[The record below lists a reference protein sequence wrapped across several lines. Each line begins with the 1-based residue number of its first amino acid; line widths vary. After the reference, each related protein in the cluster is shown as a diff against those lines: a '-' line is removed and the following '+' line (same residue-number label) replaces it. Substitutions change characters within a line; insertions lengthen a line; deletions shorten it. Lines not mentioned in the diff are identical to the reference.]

1 MLFICVP
8 QNQTDL
14 ININTK
20 VNITTRHIHM
30 YRYFISFKYMY
41 LHLHCLRQM
50 CIYIVLIYIVIVFL
64 YTFTFNRVMVNE
76 WYPRHSTHK
85 IIWHKNCFKKSHN
98 ILLSMKMVSIAHIW
112 GPIFCFCSFNE
123 GRCSAVWERRP
134 LCSPAWLIGRCNQ
147 KHPSASS
154 PGLKKI
160 NW

>member
-64 YTFTFNRVMVNE
+64 YTFTFNRVNE

-98 ILLSMKMVSIAHIW
+98 NLLSMKMVSIAHIW
-112 GPIFCFCSFNE
+112 GQIFCFCSFNE
-123 GRCSAVWERRP
+123 GRCSAV
-134 LCSPAWLIGRCNQ
+134 
-147 KHPSASS
+147 
-154 PGLKKI
+154 
-160 NW
+160 

>member
-64 YTFTFNRVMVNE
+64 YTFTFNRVNE

-98 ILLSMKMVSIAHIW
+98 NLLSMKMVCTAHIW

-123 GRCSAVWERRP
+123 GRCSAVWGRRP